1 MKKTIISTVL
11 IAALLLAALGGC
23 GRREPE
29 PTPTPI
35 PTPVPTVDPYEGMV
49 QVFDGEG
56 GQMWIEES
64 EVLEPF
70 AMDINAFA
78 VSDDYALYNG
88 TGYRLVRGVD
98 VSSYQGQIDWQT
110 VADAGIEFAI
120 IRCAWRGY
128 GEGNLYEDDMFRQNI
143 EGALAAGLEVGV
155 YVFSQATNILEAAEE
170 AIFAADL
177 LEGYEITLPVF
188 FDWERID
195 NEAARTNSTTG
206 QTITD
211 CCLEFC
217 HLIEA
222 AGYTPGVYTYLHL
235 AYFDYDLD
243 ALEGL
248 TVWMGNPNIYPEFYY
263 DHQFWQYSFTGDVP
277 GIEGDVDLDVMYVK
291 EEAAVG

>member
-1 MKKTIISTVL
+1 MKKTIAIVILSAV
-11 IAALLLAALGGC
+11 LLLMAVSGC

-29 PTPTPI
+29 PTPTPA
-35 PTPVPTVDPYEGMV
+35 PTPTVDPYEGMV

-56 GQMWIEES
+56 GRMWIEES

-78 VSDDYALYNG
+78 VGNDYALYNG
-88 TGYRLVRGVD
+88 TGYRLVRGID
-98 VSSYQGQIDWQT
+98 VSSHQGQIDWQA

-128 GEGNLYEDDMFRQNI
+128 GEGGLFEDDMFRQNI
-143 EGALAAGLEVGV
+143 EGALAAGLDVGV
-155 YVFSQATNILEAAEE
+155 YVFSQALNILEAAEE
-170 AIFAADL
+170 AVFVAELIED
-177 LEGYEITLPVF
+177 YEITLPVF
-188 FDWERID
+188 FDWERISD
-195 NEAARTNSTTG
+195 ETARTNGTDG

-217 HLIEA
+217 RLIEA

-235 AYFDYDLD
+235 AYYDYDLD

-248 TVWMGNPNIYPEFYY
+248 SVWMGNPNVYPEFYY

-277 GIEGDVDLDVMYVK
+277 GIEGDVDLNVMYVK